1 MMTPE
6 IRSAAIAFAM
16 ATIAADPGIRV
27 QALRA
32 EIAAHLGGDTF
43 AWTDAVRI
51 GSTYEVRAARLEANH
66 MDEINDAFA
75 ADRQMFVD
83 SIALGAV
90 IDNPWVLDLDGNGV
104 ADAGRAEAL
113 DLRVFVIA
121 MSHQGDA
128 TRDGNADGVWS
139 LADVP
144 VVPVEVVGVMPD
156 AGGL

>member
-1 MMTPE
+1 MMTNE
-6 IRSAAIAFAM
+6 TRSAAIAFAL
-16 ATIAADPGIRV
+16 ATIAADPGIRH

-32 EIAAHLGGDTF
+32 EIAEYLGGDTF
-43 AWTDAVRI
+43 AWTDAVRVKN
-51 GSTYEVRAARLEANH
+51 SDSVQQALLNANR

-75 ADRQMFVD
+75 ADQQMYVD
-83 SIALGAV
+83 SIASGAV
-90 IDNPWVLDLDGNGV
+90 IDNPWVLDLDGDGLV
-104 ADAGRAEAL
+104 DAGRAEAL

-144 VVPVEVVGVMPD
+144 VVPVEMVGVAPD
-156 AGGL
+156 AG